1 MNGNRNEKQIS
12 EGTLFRFFRLNKWSL
27 LISSVAIAFIL
38 IGLLRANGDEVK
50 TLLMKAINICM
61 ECIGIG

>member
-1 MNGNRNEKQIS
+1 MNENLHKKHTF

-27 LISSVAIAFIL
+27 LIAAVAIAFIL